1 MTTLADRAAAAAGR
15 TTSPPQD
22 DHDLGLP
29 TEFVEQFPAPLV
41 DPGIPEPGADGP
53 EQVPVHV
60 AWSRVMGSVNGIAK
74 SGWYGKPG
82 ATGSYQFRGVD
93 AALNAFGPACRL
105 HGVLVLPVHTEAAYR
120 DVKTSTGKN
129 SRECTVT
136 VTYRIVGPVGDFL
149 EVQSVG
155 ESMDSADKGTAKALS
170 TSLRSLL
177 LLGGLVPTGDAEP
190 DLTNVERG
198 NEAPARTPESY
209 RDEILNL
216 ETSQG
221 RLQQIGYEL
230 GNLRMLNRLVTNE
243 TGGQETLDALG
254 QRIYKERAGG
264 GA

>member
-1 MTTLADRAAAAAGR
+1 MSSTLTERAAAAAGR
-15 TTSPPQD
+15 TDGPPQD
-22 DHDLGLP
+22 M
-29 TEFVEQFPAPLV
+29 PAAPAGPLPLV
-41 DPGIPEPGADGP
+41 DPGIPEPGPDGP

-60 AWSRVMGSVNGIAK
+60 AWSRVMGTVRAIGKNDAFGNPN
-74 SGWYGKPG
+74 SGGYR
-82 ATGSYQFRGVD
+82 FRGVD

-136 VTYRIVGPVGDFL
+136 VTYRIIGPAGDDI

-177 LLGGLVPTGDAEP
+177 LLGGLVPTQDQEP
-190 DLTNVERG
+190 DTVNVERG
-198 NEAPARTPESY
+198 EAAVRDAASY
-209 RDEILNL
+209 RDEILKP
-216 ETSQG
+216 ETARA
-221 RLQQIGYEL
+221 RLAQINYEIKQNGL
-230 GNLRMLNRLVTNE
+230 YAAIVVNE
-243 TGGQETLDALG
+243 TGDEEQLG
-254 QRIYKERAGG
+254 AFLFRIGNERIQG